1 MITACVI
8 LTLICVLIATDEGPH
23 QDHPVMD

>member
-1 MITACVI
+1 MITVSVI

-23 QDHPVMD
+23 KDLPAKD